1 MAKIRGKASS
11 LKQEI
16 SAVYTAIAQLLRIG
30 KKGSKQETFDSTTLD
45 GGIAK
50 TRAATGYAEPG
61 TVDFDMFYDPA
72 LSGHQSYT
80 DLIES
85 DVSSTATTNFR
96 ITYADAAAT
105 TQTMSCVGF
114 GADVEVV
121 MNDGVKMSG
130 SMEITGTA
138 GWPT

>member
-1 MAKIRGKASS
+1 MAKIRGKATS

-16 SAVYTAIAQLLRIG
+16 SAVYTTVAQLLSIS
-30 KKGSKQETFDSTTLD
+30 KGGSEQTTFDSTTLD
-45 GGIAK
+45 GGISK
-50 TRAATGYAEPG
+50 TYAATGYAEPG
-61 TVDFDMFYDPA
+61 DCTFEMFYDPA

-85 DVSSTATTNFR
+85 DVSVTASTNFR

-105 TQTMSCVGF
+105 TQTFGAVGF
-114 GADVEVV
+114 GADVAVV
-121 MNDGVKMSG
+121 MDDGVKLSG
-130 SMEITGTA
+130 KMKITGTA